1 MSKFNIL
8 SFDGGGVK
16 GALTVEILNRLI
28 KKYPNLLEKTDLFAG
43 TSTGSIIAS
52 LLANDVSIS
61 KLQNLYSIETCKNI
75 FSPSKLNLI
84 KPKFKNS
91 YLKDLINDYFNEN
104 FKINNFKKYIFI
116 PSFYLGDKNSSW
128 SPVFFHNLFEND
140 YSNFKASDAILC
152 SCSAPTFFP
161 SHKNFIDGGVV
172 DNSPTASSLILTLS
186 SCKCKKEDITI
197 LSIGTGEIPEKITGK
212 TNKWGVLQWAFNPFS
227 QMNSPLVSL
236 LLDGMSQIEDMYCR
250 ELLKDNY
257 FRINPNIPSFISID
271 DYMAIP
277 YLKYIGQTCNLD
289 NLFNFIEN
297 YYLVK

>member
-16 GALTVEILNRLI
+16 GALSIEILNRLLL
-28 KKYPNLLEKTDLFAG
+28 KYPNLLEKTDLFAG
-43 TSTGSIIAS
+43 TSTGSIIAC
-52 LLANDVSIS
+52 LLANNVSVS
-61 KLQNLYSIETCKNI
+61 KIQSLYSVDICKKI

-84 KPKFKNS
+84 KPKFKNN
-91 YLKDLINDYFNEN
+91 YLKNLIDSYFDDN
-104 FKINNFKKYIFI
+104 FLINNFKKYIFI
-116 PSFYLGDKNSSW
+116 PSFYLGDETSSW

-140 YSNFKASDAILC
+140 YYNSKASDSILS
-152 SCSAPTFFP
+152 SCSAPTYFP
-161 SHKNFIDGGVV
+161 SYKNFIDGGVI

-197 LSIGTGEIPEKITGK
+197 LSIGTGDIIEKITGK
-212 TNKWGVLQWAFNPFS
+212 TSKWGILQWAFNPFS
-227 QMNSPLVSL
+227 KMNLPLLSL

-257 FRINPNIPSFISID
+257 FRINPSIPDFISLD
-271 DYMAIP
+271 DYKSIP

-289 NLFNFIEN
+289 TLYNFIEK
-297 YYLVK
+297 YYLG